1 MLMILQFVLLNLNFF
16 NSKKFQCLI
25 SDFWN
30 NNGTCSHDSLSPD
43 SLFPCKS
50 IKQCILK
57 VYKCDGHIQCPGG
70 EDEAFEICNS
80 TFPKEATV
88 KCNETSDN
96 STKYIEIMA
105 FRNDGVKGG
114 LSSEVILVFVLFFIT
129 FCSSNRV
136 VAKYSAHDGF

>member
-50 IKQCILK
+50 SKQCILK

-70 EDEAFEICNS
+70 EDEAFELCKR
-80 TFPKEATV
+80 TFPKEAKV
-88 KCNETSDN
+88 QCKAISDK
-96 STKYIEIMA
+96 SATPIEIKA

-114 LSSEVILVFVLFFIT
+114 LISEIILVFVLFSIT

-136 VAKYSAHDGF
+136 SC

>member
-1 MLMILQFVLLNLNFF
+1 MLLNLNFF
-16 NSKKFQCLI
+16 NSRKFQRLI
-25 SDFWN
+25 SVYWN
-30 NNGTCSHDSLSPD
+30 NDGTCSDDSV
-43 SLFPCKS
+43 FPCKMS
-50 IKQCILK
+50 RICIKK

-88 KCNETSDN
+88 KCKAISDK
-96 STKYIEIMA
+96 SATPIEIMA

-114 LSSEVILVFVLFFIT
+114 LIPEVILVFVLFSIT

-136 VAKYSAHDGF
+136 SC